1 MLRHLLGTRL
11 EQSDPKFQ
19 NWDEDNIMILTWLW
33 NLILPEISGTCM
45 FLSTAKEVWKV
56 VRQIYSKVCDAAQ
69 IFEIK
74 SKISAT
80 KQGEWSV
87 TEYSNILKNLWQGMD
102 HYQGIQM
109 KCGKEATMLKRF
121 VKKERIF

>member
-1 MLRHLLGTRL
+1 MLRHLLGTRP

-19 NWDEDNIMILTWLW
+19 NWDEDNTMILTWLW

-80 KQGEWSV
+80 KQGE
-87 TEYSNILKNLWQGMD
+87 
-102 HYQGIQM
+102 
-109 KCGKEATMLKRF
+109 
-121 VKKERIF
+121 